1 MVIVFA
7 ACVVEDKDKL
17 YYYMSKC
24 CTKMNGIV
32 KYKKIELT
40 NNRFISRLKFDS
52 MPLKYLEY
60 KDDCLIEY

>member
-1 MVIVFA
+1 
-7 ACVVEDKDKL
+7 
-17 YYYMSKC
+17 MSKC

-32 KYKKIELT
+32 KYKKIKLT